1 MSREFRTAVIL
12 AGGKSQRMGFDK
24 QAIKI
29 NGEYLIQ
36 LIIEKLKTIGF
47 EAFII
52 VSNKPS
58 FYVDLQLGDDVKVVV
73 DAIEDCGPLG
83 GIYTGLVH
91 SRDQK
96 VFFTACDMPELNE
109 SYIKYMMERI
119 KKDEK
124 AMAVVTKFGQWI
136 EPFCGFYTK
145 ELAGDIVEYV
155 AKGKR
160 KIQPFLSEQSVIY
173 IEEIEARKFSPD
185 WKMFRNINTFE
196 ELIRFDSIY
205 AKNIIE

>member
-119 KKDEK
+119 DIIPDLVPKEHIFKKFDECVK
-124 AMAVVTKFGQWI
+124 WI
-136 EPFCGFYTK
+136 EQLDK
-145 ELAGDIVEYV
+145 QEKV
-155 AKGKR
+155 
-160 KIQPFLSEQSVIY
+160 
-173 IEEIEARKFSPD
+173 
-185 WKMFRNINTFE
+185 
-196 ELIRFDSIY
+196 
-205 AKNIIE
+205 